1 MESED
6 WMGLSTSML
15 LDPDTYLFHEIGNIE
30 DFLEP
35 HWELPFNPDENDN
48 ENEGRE
54 REIASGGNPNGDA
67 FINKE
72 AEAADDDRIEHA
84 DADKEK
90 EAMVVGANN
99 DNNNNNDDNNNNHNN
114 YYYYYYYY

>member
-35 HWELPFNPDENDN
+35 HWELPFNPDENDD
-48 ENEGRE
+48 ESEGRE
-54 REIASGGNPNGDA
+54 WEIATGENPNGDA
-67 FINKE
+67 FIKTLLNHE
-72 AEAADDDRIEHA
+72 VMI
-84 DADKEK
+84 
-90 EAMVVGANN
+90 VGSSELCTSTR
-99 DNNNNNDDNNNNHNN
+99 
-114 YYYYYYYY
+114 